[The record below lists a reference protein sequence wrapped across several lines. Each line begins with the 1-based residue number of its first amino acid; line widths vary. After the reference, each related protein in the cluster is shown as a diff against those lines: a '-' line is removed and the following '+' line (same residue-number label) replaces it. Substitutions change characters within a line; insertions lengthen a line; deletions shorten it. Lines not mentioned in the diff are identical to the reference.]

1 MSVSIEK
8 RAFDRLPD
16 GTAVDL
22 FVLTNSAGVSV
33 SVMTYGAIITS
44 VRTPDRAGRVE
55 EITLARNTL
64 EEYLAGHPYYGALVG
79 RVCNRISRGGFTL
92 DDTFHSVA
100 NNAGDLHLH
109 GGVQGFD
116 KFVYRAE
123 AEADADHGTVH
134 FSRVSPDGEEGYPGN
149 LSVRY
154 SVTLDEAMR
163 LTLRYEATTDRATV
177 VNLTNH
183 CYWNLSGEPT
193 ILDHEM
199 RIPASRVLEMEGAIP
214 TGRFLP
220 VSGDLSSGAGSSGSS
235 SASGG
240 THSTARTGDTGVFD
254 FTEWKAIGR
263 DIVALDG
270 TPAGG
275 YDHSYGIDGWKPV
288 ADDDAEP
295 VLRTAAEAR
304 SAATGRT
311 LAVRTS
317 YPAVHFYSG
326 NNLPGEIGRNGE
338 TLSGREAF
346 CLECQYFPDSPN
358 RPEFPSIRLEPGER
372 YRHVTEHTFG
382 VI

>member
-8 RAFDRLPD
+8 RAFGRLPD
-16 GTAVDL
+16 GRAVDL

-44 VRTPDRAGRVE
+44 VQTPDRTGRVG

-64 EEYLAGHPYYGALVG
+64 EEYLEGHPYYGALVG

-92 DDTFHSVA
+92 DGTFYPVA
-100 NNAGDLHLH
+100 SNTGELHLH
-109 GGVQGFD
+109 GGVRGFD
-116 KFVYRAE
+116 KYVYRAE
-123 AEADADHGTVH
+123 AEGDADHGTVH
-134 FSRVSPDGEEGYPGN
+134 FYRVSPDGEEGYPGN

-163 LTLRYEATTDRATV
+163 LTLRYEATTDRTTV

-183 CYWNLSGEPT
+183 CYWNLSGAAK
-193 ILDHEM
+193 ILDHEV
-199 RIPASRVLEMEGAIP
+199 RIPAPRVLEMTGTVP
-214 TGRFLP
+214 TGRFLS
-220 VSGDLSSGAGSSGSS
+220 VSGDGEK
-235 SASGG
+235 GG
-240 THSTARTGDTGVFD
+240 TAVDRTGAFD

-263 DIVALDG
+263 DIAALDD

-275 YDHSYGIDGWKPV
+275 YDHSYAIDGWKPV
-288 ADDDAEP
+288 AADDAEP
-295 VLRTAAEAR
+295 VLRTAADVRAPA
-304 SAATGRT
+304 SGRT

-326 NNLPGEIGRNGE
+326 NNLPGETGRGGE

-346 CLECQYFPDSPN
+346 CLECQFFPDSPN
-358 RPEFPSIRLEPGER
+358 RPEFPSIRLEPGET